1 MHHFSSYLVKRT
13 ISIKSYKIK
22 EVSVIR
28 IQFGIKNPNLTMGKP
43 STSFLLFW

>member
-1 MHHFSSYLVKRT
+1 MHHFPSYLLKRT

-22 EVSVIR
+22 ETLVIG

-43 STSFLLFW
+43 STGFLLFW